1 MLSGDQPTE
10 PSAGFE
16 TDGGDEAGGTATA
29 ERRGREA
36 GQAIRRDSAG
46 DESANRGPEAADS
59 SAADPAVDRPV
70 SDRPRA
76 GDRAEPALRGTQA
89 EGDPASARSR
99 IASPAATPVA
109 TRSTS
114 SSEPVAPTGDEPAR
128 VAAGEPPPRQLSP
141 RARLARLA
149 GAVETPEPD
158 RTATDVASGR
168 PVDAPAT
175 TAMVRPRRAHD
186 RADGHE
192 VGGSESGRSASGAAA
207 ADVAE
212 TGDRPAIEPGA
223 SVPAPAP
230 ARRDRLDSRPRR
242 AVVGSANSSASPVGG
257 LPGAAATTRHA
268 DGDVRAATPTPRRGA
283 TAGEE
288 MGGDAAAYAAARGG
302 GEPAA
307 KAGDAGT
314 VGAVA
319 ARSAGGAGLPPELSP
334 RAELDGGRPRRRRGL
349 VHALVVGLSAIVSCA
364 VFLVVLVG
372 YGATRYFDGRL
383 MRTDLSADRV
393 EGTRPPAVP
402 HGRETWLLVGSDVR
416 TGADEDEV
424 GGSRSDTMMI
434 AYLGSNGSTTLVSV
448 PRDLKVTIPAFTDS
462 ASKHH
467 SAHTDKINSAFNL
480 GGPALLVRTLENV
493 SNVRIDHFAEI
504 DFGGFKQMSDVLGGV
519 QVCMVSDPYREY
531 VAEDGK
537 TSTNLNDPMSG
548 FRGQVGENL
557 LEGDNALAFVRQRHG
572 FANGDYSR
580 IERQQAFLAAVFRKV
595 NSGDLLTDP
604 AKLTGFLNAVTS
616 AVTVDSG
623 TRLTDLK
630 TLALRTHA
638 MSAGQVHFTTIPLSG
653 AVSSPVYYALY
664 DPGTVRSFFRKII
677 AGDDASAAAA
687 PTPSAAPTPA
697 VDPSQ
702 IRVTVLNGSPSGG
715 AATRVAAKLR
725 AAGYQVVRV
734 GTNGSRAV
742 TRTEVRYPAAL
753 SAAASRLIADVPG
766 ASAVPVDSTAS
777 PSTGATTTPAAGSS
791 AAAGGMITLVVGE
804 DIANGDTSVVATPT
818 AGAATPAPYY
828 TQAPVSA
835 NAGCVK

>member
-10 PSAGFE
+10 PPPHSEAAGGNE
-16 TDGGDEAGGTATA
+16 DGGAAPAGRQVPEAGRGAPAAGQAARYKAAGDEATHG
-29 ERRGREA
+29 
-36 GQAIRRDSAG
+36 
-46 DESANRGPEAADS
+46 GPEAADS
-59 SAADPAVDRPV
+59 PAAVPAARGRPRADDRAARPAGRGSREDADPAPGRRRTASPTG
-70 SDRPRA
+70 A
-76 GDRAEPALRGTQA
+76 APAAARSA
-89 EGDPASARSR
+89 PSSAR
-99 IASPAATPVA
+99 
-109 TRSTS
+109 
-114 SSEPVAPTGDEPAR
+114 VAPTDDEPPR
-128 VAAGEPPPRQLSP
+128 VAAGEPPARQLSP

-149 GAVETPEPD
+149 GALETAEPD
-158 RTATDVASGR
+158 QIAADAASEQ

-175 TAMVRPRRAHD
+175 TAMVRPRRAPD

-192 VGGSESGRSASGAAA
+192 GTGGEAAASGSGMAGSGAAQA
-207 ADVAE
+207 GGRTA
-212 TGDRPAIEPGA
+212 TGPGA
-223 SVPAPAP
+223 DGAALAPV
-230 ARRDRLDSRPRR
+230 RRGRLGSRPRPT
-242 AVVGSANSSASPVGG
+242 VGSGAAGSVDPLASAVGG
-257 LPGAAATTRHA
+257 QPRSAATARR
-268 DGDVRAATPTPRRGA
+268 GDTPT
-283 TAGEE
+283 
-288 MGGDAAAYAAARGG
+288 
-302 GEPAA
+302 
-307 KAGDAGT
+307 
-314 VGAVA
+314 
-319 ARSAGGAGLPPELSP
+319 SLPPELSP
-334 RAELDGGRPRRRRGL
+334 RADLDGGQPRRRGL
-349 VHALVVGLSAIVSCA
+349 VRALVVGLSAMVSCA
-364 VFLVVLVG
+364 VFLVVVLG

-383 MRTDLSADRV
+383 KRTDLSADRV

-416 TGADEDEV
+416 TGADKAEV

-462 ASKHH
+462 AGKHH

-504 DFGGFKQMSDVLGGV
+504 DFGGFKQMSNVLGGV

-531 VAEDGK
+531 VAEDGR

-548 FRGQVGENL
+548 FRGQAGENL

-623 TRLTDLK
+623 TRLTDLR

-664 DPGTVRSFFRKII
+664 DPGTVRSFFRQII
-677 AGDDASAAAA
+677 AGDDRSPAAT
-687 PTPSAAPTPA
+687 PTPSLAPTPA
-697 VDPSQ
+697 VEASQ

-753 SAAASRLIADVPG
+753 SAAASRLLADVPG
-766 ASAVPVDSTAS
+766 ASAVPVDATAS
-777 PSTGATTTPAAGSS
+777 ASTGTTTPAAVSS
-791 AAAGGMITLVVGE
+791 AATDGMITLVVGE
-804 DIANGDTSVVATPT
+804 DLANGDTSVVATPT
-818 AGAATPAPYY
+818 AGTTTPEPYY

-835 NAGCVK
+835 DAGCVK

>member
-10 PSAGFE
+10 PLPDPEA
-16 TDGGDEAGGTATA
+16 DGGNEDGGAALAGRHAPETGPAA
-29 ERRGREA
+29 
-36 GQAIRRDSAG
+36 RRDSAG
-46 DESANRGPEAADS
+46 DEAANGGPEVTHSPAAA
-59 SAADPAVDRPV
+59 SAASGRSPV
-70 SDRPRA
+70 
-76 GDRAEPALRGTQA
+76 GDRAAQPDGHGSREDADQAPGRRRTASPTEAALVA
-89 EGDPASARSR
+89 ARS
-99 IASPAATPVA
+99 AP
-109 TRSTS
+109 S
-114 SSEPVAPTGDEPAR
+114 SAPVAPTDDKPAG
-128 VAAGEPPPRQLSP
+128 AAARQPPARQLSP

-149 GAVETPEPD
+149 GALETAEPD
-158 RTATDVASGR
+158 RIAASAASGQ

-175 TAMVRPRRAHD
+175 TAMVRPRRAPD
-186 RADGHE
+186 RADDYE
-192 VGGSESGRSASGAAA
+192 ATDDEAAASGSEVAASGAAR
-207 ADVAE
+207 
-212 TGDRPAIEPGA
+212 TG
-223 SVPAPAP
+223 
-230 ARRDRLDSRPRR
+230 
-242 AVVGSANSSASPVGG
+242 
-257 LPGAAATTRHA
+257 
-268 DGDVRAATPTPRRGA
+268 GA
-283 TAGEE
+283 TAVVRS
-288 MGGDAAAYAAARGG
+288 RGG
-302 GEPAA
+302 
-307 KAGDAGT
+307 T
-314 VGAVA
+314 
-319 ARSAGGAGLPPELSP
+319 GLPPELSP
-334 RAELDGGRPRRRRGL
+334 RANLDGGQPRRHGL
-349 VHALVVGLSAIVSCA
+349 VHALVVGLAAMVSCA
-364 VFLVVLVG
+364 VFLVVVLG

-383 MRTDLSADRV
+383 KRTDLSADRV

-416 TGADEDEV
+416 TGADRAEV

-462 ASKHH
+462 AGEHH

-504 DFGGFKQMSDVLGGV
+504 DFGGFKQMSNVLGGV

-531 VAEDGK
+531 VAEDGR

-623 TRLTDLK
+623 TRLTDLR

-638 MSAGQVHFTTIPLSG
+638 MSAGQVQFTTIPLSG

-664 DPGTVRSFFRKII
+664 DPGTVRSFFQQII
-677 AGDDASAAAA
+677 AGDDRSPAAA
-687 PTPSAAPTPA
+687 PTPSLAPTPA

-753 SAAASRLIADVPG
+753 SAAASRLLADVPG
-766 ASAVPVDSTAS
+766 ASAVPVDATAS
-777 PSTGATTTPAAGSS
+777 PSTAATTPAAGSS
-791 AAAGGMITLVVGE
+791 AAADGMITLVVGE
-804 DIANGDTSVVATPT
+804 DLANGDTSVVATPT
-818 AGAATPAPYY
+818 AGTATPAPYY

-835 NAGCVK
+835 DAGCVK